1 MADLIAIGYP
11 DETTAFA
18 AADEARRLAADL
30 IIQPDAI
37 AVITRDTD
45 GSYHVHTS
53 HHPVG
58 AGASWGMF
66 WGFLFGL
73 LFFIPVF
80 GLAIG
85 AGLGALMGKF
95 AKTSIDKQFQ
105 EQVRGMVQPGTSA
118 LFLMLEKVTPDKAV
132 EAMSKYG
139 GTVLK
144 TSLSKDD
151 EKDTPGRPARRRGL
165 CAVGPVSRSTTRRSR
180 FPPRPGAA
188 TNRIRRWQ
196 NGIAPA
202 SPPLAPPRLSRSS
215 WPRGSRAEAARPASR
230 SPEGCVSWVPW
241 TGRSTPR

>member
-1 MADLIAIGYP
+1 MRAPGFVRKLKGLLRPQPADRPARPRHFSIARPLRACLTAGLTSRTDNRQNEKEDDMADLIAIGYP
-11 DETTAFA
+11 DEATAEA

-37 AVITRDTD
+37 AVITRDKD
-45 GSYHVHTS
+45 GSYHVTTS
-53 HHPVG
+53 HHPVTK
-58 AGASWGMF
+58 GASWGLF

-80 GLAIG
+80 GMAIG

-95 AKTSIDKQFQ
+95 AKTSIDRQFQ
-105 EQVRGMVQPGTSA
+105 DQVRDMVQPGTSA

-151 EKDTPGRPARRRGL
+151 EKELQDALHGA
-165 CAVGPVSRSTTRRSR
+165 TT
-180 FPPRPGAA
+180 
-188 TNRIRRWQ
+188 
-196 NGIAPA
+196 
-202 SPPLAPPRLSRSS
+202 
-215 WPRGSRAEAARPASR
+215 
-230 SPEGCVSWVPW
+230 
-241 TGRSTPR
+241 